1 MPTRILSCSR
11 LLFEDIYTGFTV
23 IATNHLAHGG
33 KKMKKLNTELKYQP
47 NNDQRL
53 CAKIDSYILE
63 LR

>member
-1 MPTRILSCSR
+1 M
-11 LLFEDIYTGFTV
+11 V
-23 IATNHLAHGG
+23 G